1 MPSPRKGEMRKD
13 FIARCMADS
22 KSTKD
27 FPDRDQRY
35 AFCMNTFEDSDYTAD
50 MESPFEMVETLEAL
64 QYGRP
69 GRNDP
74 RKTPAKP
81 SERRR
86 GSKKNKPGS
95 AKKPNK

>member
-1 MPSPRKGEMRKD
+1 MT
-13 FIARCMADS
+13 DS
-22 KSTKD
+22 KAEKD

-35 AFCMNTFEDSDYTAD
+35 AFCNNTFEDNDYTA
-50 MESPFEMVETLEAL
+50 SIETVEAL

-69 GRNDP
+69 GKNDV

-81 SERRR
+81 SERRK

-95 AKKPNK
+95 AKSPTSPFQ